1 MTRLPP
7 IPDLDWRDDGTP
19 VARRH
24 DDVYFSAD
32 DGLAETRAVFL
43 EGCGLPEGWAGCE
56 AFTVAELGFGT
67 GLNFLALWDLWQTHR
82 PSPTARLHFV
92 SFEGFPL
99 TRDQAARALSR
110 WPELGRLAERLLNEW
125 PDRARGVRRIDWPE
139 DGVSLTLYVDDIASG
154 LPCSRFRADAWFL
167 DGFAPARNDA
177 MWDVALYP
185 LIAQRS
191 RPGAVIGTYT
201 VAGAVRRGL
210 SEAGFDVEKRP
221 GHGRKRERLHAVFS
235 GSGTVNADR
244 YGLRGPD
251 TPPKRVA
258 ILGAGI
264 AGATLARALLDRGLS
279 PTVFDPACAP
289 ASAASGNP
297 MALLMPR
304 LDAADT
310 VQARVL
316 IDSYLHARRT
326 YRHLPG
332 TVETEVRQTPRN
344 DAERER
350 FAKVLDDPPLPL
362 EDLEALADGGLLHK
376 RALILRPRL
385 LIDALLTGAELRLC
399 EEAAI
404 DLNRQVVNSEAFDA
418 IILANGMAACN
429 TLPWLQ
435 LAGRLGQVEHV
446 QGVDEVPPSALA
458 AGHYALADGDERLW
472 GATFEPAAGPPETSK
487 LASEANMEALKTLS
501 PWWIR
506 QAKDAQGVSRAGIR
520 ATSVDRLP
528 LIGAVPDYEAVLT
541 TFESLRNGAY
551 IEADSPVV
559 PGISMVTGLGS
570 RGFTWAPWAASL
582 LAASFCGE
590 PAPASTGSLE
600 AVSPM
605 RFILRDLKRGRL

>member
-43 EGCGLPEGWAGCE
+43 DGCGLPEAWAGRE

-67 GLNFLALWDLWQTHR
+67 GLNFLALWQLWRRHR
-82 PSPTARLHFV
+82 PSPVAQLHFV

-99 TRDQAARALSR
+99 TQEQAARALSR
-110 WPELGRLAERLLNEW
+110 WPELGSLAEKLLAQW
-125 PDRARGVRRIDWPE
+125 PDRARGTRRLDWPE
-139 DGVSLTLYVDDIASG
+139 DGVSLTLNVDEIAEA
-154 LPCSRFRADAWFL
+154 LPQSRFKANAWFL
-167 DGFAPARNDA
+167 DGFSPAKNNA
-177 MWDVALYP
+177 MWDAALYP
-185 LIAQRS
+185 LIAERSQRN
-191 RPGAVIGTYT
+191 AVIGTYT

-210 SEAGFDVEKRP
+210 SDAGFDVEKRP
-221 GHGRKRERLHAVFS
+221 GYGRKRERLHAVFA
-235 GSGTVNADR
+235 GSDTVNADR

-264 AGATLARALLDRGLS
+264 AGATLARAFVDRGLS
-279 PTVFDPACAP
+279 ATVFDPASEP
-289 ASAASGNP
+289 ASAASGNAL
-297 MALLMPR
+297 ALLMPR

-316 IDSYLHARRT
+316 IDSYLHARRA
-326 YRHLPG
+326 YHNLPG

-350 FAKVLDDPPLPL
+350 FSKVLADPPLPL

-385 LIDALLTGAELRLC
+385 LIAALLKGAELRLG
-399 EEAAI
+399 EKATLG
-404 DLNRQVVNSEAFDA
+404 LNTRTVNGEAFDA
-418 IILANGMAACN
+418 IILANGMAAGD

-435 LAGRLGQVEHV
+435 LAGRLGQIEHV
-446 QGVDEVPPSALA
+446 QGVDNAPPSALA
-458 AGHYALADGDERLW
+458 AGHYALADGNERLW
-472 GATFEPAAGPPETSK
+472 GATFEPQTGPPETTD
-487 LASEANMEALKTLS
+487 LARTANMDALQTLS

-506 QAKDAQGVSRAGIR
+506 QAKEAQQVSRAGIR
-520 ATSVDRLP
+520 ATSADRLP
-528 LIGAVPDYEAVLT
+528 LIGHVPDYEAALT
-541 TFESLRNGAY
+541 VFESLRNGAY
-551 IEADSPVV
+551 IDADAPVV
-559 PGISMVTGLGS
+559 PGLSMVTGLGS
-570 RGFTWAPWAASL
+570 RGFTWAPWAAAILSANL
-582 LAASFCGE
+582 SGE